1 MFTCIGKAT
10 RHSGCPRSRGYL
22 ATSDQQ
28 VKQGIYAQAGIAEY
42 WIVNLIDDTLEVYRE
57 PHGEQFRNLQTFVG
71 GQHIM
76 PLAQPTLSIR
86 VSDLLP

>member
-1 MFTCIGKAT
+1 
-10 RHSGCPRSRGYL
+10 L
-22 ATSDQQ
+22 AKPLAIPVAREVADTSLLRDQQ